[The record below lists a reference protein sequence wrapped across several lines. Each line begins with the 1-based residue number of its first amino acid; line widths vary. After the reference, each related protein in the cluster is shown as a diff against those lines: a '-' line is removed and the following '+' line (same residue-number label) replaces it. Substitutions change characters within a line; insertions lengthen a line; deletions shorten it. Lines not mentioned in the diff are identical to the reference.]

1 VIDTITRDHR
11 RERVLIV
18 SHQVVVNCF
27 RYLLERMTEDQILNL
42 DRAKEIANCSVT
54 SYEFNP
60 QSGRHGKIQLQLYNF
75 VAPLEEA
82 GAPVTTKPDVP
93 VAPK

>member
-1 VIDTITRDHR
+1 MS
-11 RERVLIV
+11 E
-18 SHQVVVNCF
+18 
-27 RYLLERMTEDQILNL
+27 EEILAL

-54 SYEFNP
+54 SYGFNP
-60 QSGRHGKIQLQLYNF
+60 RSGRRGKLELQLYNF